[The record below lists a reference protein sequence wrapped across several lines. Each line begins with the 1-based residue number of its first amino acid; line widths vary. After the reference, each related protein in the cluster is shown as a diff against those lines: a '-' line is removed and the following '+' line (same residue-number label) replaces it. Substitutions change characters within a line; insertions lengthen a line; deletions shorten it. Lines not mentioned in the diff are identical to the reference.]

1 MVQMVQKHVTKQTH
15 RLGGEMIPTDL
26 KLYTTAEVAEIL
38 RLSVYR
44 VRQLIRLGRLK
55 GYCHLAKCNTKRIF
69 VVESDLKDF
78 LYGDFLEAY
87 WKGNRRPQAR
97 QDERQG
103 RIASGGACGETEQS

>member
-1 MVQMVQKHVTKQTH
+1 MQADID
-15 RLGGEMIPTDL
+15 IPPHL
-26 KLYTTAEVAEIL
+26 KIYNTYEVAEIL

-55 GYCHLAKCNTKRIF
+55 GYCHLSKCNTKRIF

-78 LYGDFLEAY
+78 LYGDFLETY

-97 QDERQG
+97 QDERQK
-103 RIASGGACGETEQS
+103 RFVSGGECGEKEQA